1 MSSDPSSPDRTGAQG
16 VPLRLLIV
24 GGDPLA
30 RTALASLLA
39 DFEEVH
45 IVGQHDAGSSLLRD
59 LDAYRPDLLLWDFGW
74 DADEAPAALSEVELP
89 TVALLPDETL
99 AAEAWAAGAHGLLLR
114 DSGAERLIAALQ
126 ALSRDLLVLDAALA
140 NALRPDLS
148 TTDAPLAEPLTPR
161 EEEVLQLLAEGLSNR
176 AIGQQLEIS
185 EHTVKF
191 HVTAIMGKL
200 DAQSRTE
207 AVVRATRLGL
217 ILL

>member
-1 MSSDPSSPDRTGAQG
+1 MSSDPLPSDRSGA
-16 VPLRLLIV
+16 PLRLLIV
-24 GGDPLA
+24 AGDPLA
-30 RTALASLLA
+30 RAALASQLA

-45 IVGQHDAGSSLLRD
+45 IVGQQDAGSSLLRD

-74 DADEAPAALSEVELP
+74 DADEAPAALDDVELP
-89 TVALLPDETL
+89 TVALLPDKTL
-99 AAEAWAAGAHGLLLR
+99 AAEAWAAGVHALLLR
-114 DSGAERLIAALQ
+114 DTAADRLVAALQ
-126 ALSRDLLVLDAALA
+126 ALSRDLLVLDPALA
-140 NALRPDLS
+140 DALRPDLS
-148 TTDAPLAEPLTPR
+148 TLDAQLAEPLTPR
-161 EEEVLQLLAEGLSNR
+161 EQEVLQLLAEGLSNR
-176 AIGQQLEIS
+176 AIGQQLQIS